1 MAKNS
6 NNGIDSVNPLL
17 WTAGWHLRFTIAAV
31 TVLGGVIGYL
41 LDMPFILGTLGFFVS
56 PVVAF
61 VGLRHVNGNYAEVLN
76 EFHSQSRRKAEDL
89 LSFDEDNMET
99 YMLRSGSGEKILRKP
114 FMQYS
119 TVTLL
124 VTDYSLTIH
133 DGNLLDMVKLDTDIS
148 ESTEEIYF
156 DQIAS
161 VNFEPSENDD
171 EKGQLWVN
179 RSDGHGNSWS
189 TDRKPDN
196 ALDDIQ
202 QRVRDY
208 KRQSAKQ

>member
-6 NNGIDSVNPLL
+6 KNSLDSINRFL
-17 WTAGWHLRFTIAAV
+17 WIAGWNLKLTIVAV
-31 TVLGGVIGYL
+31 TILGVIVGSV
-41 LDMPFILGTLGFFVS
+41 LDMPILLGVLGFFVS
-56 PVVAF
+56 PAVAF
-61 VGLRHVNGNYAEVLN
+61 VGLRHVNGNYDQVLN
-76 EFHSQSRRKAEDL
+76 EFHSGSRRKAESL
-89 LSFDEDNMET
+89 LSIDEDNLET
-99 YMLRSGSGEKILRKP
+99 YMLRSGSGQKPLRKP
-114 FMQYS
+114 FMEYS

-124 VTDYSLTIH
+124 VTDYSLTFH
-133 DGNLLDMVKLDTDIS
+133 DSNHLDMVKLNTDIS

-202 QRVRDY
+202 KRVREY